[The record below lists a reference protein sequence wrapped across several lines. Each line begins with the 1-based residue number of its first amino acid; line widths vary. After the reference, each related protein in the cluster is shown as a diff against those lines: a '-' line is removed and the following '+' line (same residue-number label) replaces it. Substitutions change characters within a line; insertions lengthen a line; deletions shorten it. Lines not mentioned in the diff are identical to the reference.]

1 MDKESQ
7 VSNVPTPATEKDKQ
21 PQSGLNRRTLLRVGG
36 GAAPVLLSLASS
48 PVSATTACT
57 VASSFVSVATFK
69 SRNPH
74 VTSIQCSAGG
84 MMDANYWKLF
94 IYNSNPVPAHLVV
107 AVHALLGN
115 TGSTYNANTLQHVL
129 QLPQATGPIET
140 TGELGT
146 LQHLIT
152 LALHYNAGNLTSAG
166 VFNLAYIQGIWAN
179 YKSNGNRYK
188 LPASNIDWGDTEL
201 IAWLRFL
208 MNPITLP

>member
-7 VSNVPTPATEKDKQ
+7 VSNVSKPTADLR
-21 PQSGLNRRTLLRVGG
+21 PQSGLNRRTLLRAGG

-74 VTSIQCSAGG
+74 VTTIQCTGG
-84 MMDANYWKLF
+84 GTLDANYWKG
-94 IYNSNPVPAHLVV
+94 IANTSPVPAHLL
-107 AVHALLGN
+107 VHVSALLGS
-115 TGSTYNANTLQHVL
+115 TGGGMDGNTLQYVL
-129 QLPQATGPIET
+129 QQHQATGPIET

-188 LPASNIDWGDTEL
+188 LPASNIDWGDVEL